1 MAHNH
6 NNNNNNNNNF
16 VADNGSAITMA
27 SDNASVAPTR
37 VASDHHPDMDVDNLP
52 EGMIAGEK
60 GRPAHD
66 STGEACMDFFFSVTP
81 DVSAERFE
89 ELMVAAWQED
99 AGTALK

>member
-1 MAHNH
+1 MMAH
-6 NNNNNNNNNF
+6 NNNNNNF
-16 VADNGSAITMA
+16 VADDGSTTTMA

-37 VASDHHPDMDVDNLP
+37 VASEHDDVVDVDNLP

-60 GRPAHD
+60 GRPAYE

>member
-1 MAHNH
+1 MMAH
-6 NNNNNNNNNF
+6 NNNNNNNF
-16 VADNGSAITMA
+16 VADNGSTITMA

-37 VASDHHPDMDVDNLP
+37 VASDPDMDVDNLP

>member
-1 MAHNH
+1 MAH
-6 NNNNNNNNNF
+6 NNNNNNNF
-16 VADNGSAITMA
+16 VADNGSTITMA

-37 VASDHHPDMDVDNLP
+37 VASDPDMDVDNLP